1 VSLNQEIIFDRTQNG
16 GFIDIE
22 DLKIAVRDRIAPKKV
37 LNEIILDED
46 DDFDNNLDD
55 DEAAELR
62 SFYGVM

>member
-1 VSLNQEIIFDRTQNG
+1 M
-16 GFIDIE
+16 
-22 DLKIAVRDRIAPKKV
+22 IAPKKV

-46 DDFDNNLDD
+46 DDFDD